1 MTTSFTAA
9 PSGADA
15 SQETQASSL
24 DDMPLKARLA
34 RIEARVRAQP
44 TTATHRWALF
54 QVLCAM
60 EQWARAI
67 QQLQVYAQLSPDQ
80 AKTAQAYRDLIRAE
94 RWRARVVAGRE
105 RPGFVFEPPLWVER
119 LIEALRLSA
128 DGQIEAADRVR
139 EGALDQAPL
148 VNARTSRNVLDWI
161 ADSDTRFGPVCEFV
175 TAGHYRWL
183 PFSDIAAWQ
192 IARPSSLIDLVWTPC
207 ALTLVDGTTVRG
219 FMPARYPG
227 SEVAGSEVAG
237 SEAAGSE
244 GAGSGQAGAG
254 GRERG
259 DERDA
264 LRLGR
269 KTRWREVGRTGVIAT
284 GQKTWATSAGDFGL
298 FELDACEFG
307 RSAGIG
313 MTQTAPQGM
322 PAKQDGGD
330 GPA

>member
-1 MTTSFTAA
+1 MTVSSSAAA
-9 PSGADA
+9 PVTDA
-15 SQETQASSL
+15 SQETPTGSL
-24 DDMPLKARLA
+24 DDMPLEARLA

-60 EQWARAI
+60 GQWTRAI

-94 RWRARVVAGRE
+94 RWRAKVVAGRE
-105 RPGFVFEPPLWVER
+105 RPGFVFEPPLWIDG
-119 LIEALRLSA
+119 LLEALRLAA
-128 DGQIEAADRVR
+128 DGHIDEADRAR

-148 VNARTSRNVLDWI
+148 VNARTSRFLFDWV
-161 ADSDTRFGPVCEFV
+161 ADSDSRFGPVCEIV

-192 IARPSSLIDLVWTPC
+192 IAPPARLIDLVWTPC
-207 ALTLVDGTTVRG
+207 ALTLVDGAAVRG

-227 SEVAGSEVAG
+227 SE
-237 SEAAGSE
+237 AAGSGE
-244 GAGSGQAGAG
+244 AAAG
-254 GRERG
+254 GGECG

-269 KTRWREVGRTGVIAT
+269 KTLWQEVGQTGVIAT
-284 GQKTWATSAGDFGL
+284 GQKTWTTSAGDFGL
-298 FELDACEFG
+298 FELEVCEFG
-307 RSAGIG
+307 RSG
-313 MTQTAPQGM
+313 TQTAPQR
-322 PAKQDGGD
+322 ASAQRDGGD
-330 GPA
+330 GPT